1 MKSVYILAAV
11 ASLAYGHGDELP
23 NNPTNPEDCI
33 CDFSD
38 PCYLHVK
45 NLAGRLEFCASI
57 EVPEC
62 DLGPVDGFCNNRQ
75 DALNACD
82 CVTQETSS
90 STTVSETASSTV
102 SVSQSTSETASAST
116 TETATGSASTT
127 ETASTT
133 GSVTG
138 SASTTETAPTSTAT
152 EDCDCDYEDKCV
164 VAVVALGDSAVEF
177 CASLE
182 VPDADLS
189 ILNGAC
195 DSQVDAVYAC
205 DCRTSQTSTAPTQ
218 SATTSATASVSES
231 VSTTETGSAST
242 GTETATE
249 PTGTE
254 TASTETGTQTT

>member
-11 ASLAYGHGDELP
+11 ASLAYGHGDENP
-23 NNPTNPEDCI
+23 NVPNTPNPEDCI

-45 NLAGRLEFCASI
+45 HLANSVEFCASI
-57 EVPEC
+57 ELPEC
-62 DLGPVDGFCNNRQ
+62 DLSPVEEFCGNRQ
-75 DALNACD
+75 NALNACD
-82 CVTQETSS
+82 CIPQETSS

-116 TETATGSASTT
+116 TETASGSASTT

-152 EDCDCDYEDKCV
+152 EDCDCDYSDKCV
-164 VAVVALGDSAVEF
+164 IAVVGLGESAVEF

-182 VPDADLS
+182 QPDADLS

-195 DSQVDAVYAC
+195 DNQVDAVYAC
-205 DCRTSQTSTAPTQ
+205 DCRSSQTSTAPTQ

-231 VSTTETGSAST
+231 VSTTETGSASVPT

-254 TASTETGTQTT
+254 TA